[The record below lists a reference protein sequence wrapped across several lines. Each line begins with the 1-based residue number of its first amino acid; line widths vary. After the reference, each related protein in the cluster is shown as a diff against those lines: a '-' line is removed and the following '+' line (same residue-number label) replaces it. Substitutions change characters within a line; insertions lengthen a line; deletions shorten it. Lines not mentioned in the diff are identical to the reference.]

1 MAKITDPDNLNVGVE
16 ISIDTTLKTFT
27 LNAAGNLTASAGAT
41 IQAVYSKFVDLWL
54 TDTYNKFQFPMYTID
69 ALSGQY
75 QFGTDG
81 STYSGWKP
89 ADTPTRQRMRDG
101 GWSEYLSDGTLDKQF
116 AGIVSLGDVNE
127 TAQLYYQNSSSAAA
141 VNFTF
146 TSSVNEGIQVYSA
159 STYDNRTFFKGY
171 VREYGKKYDDSIL
184 ADTGKTATGAYI
196 VNLLLSNEDDLKIQ
210 AVDNIVT
217 GSAPYTTI
225 SASYLSGTGF
235 AVATAKAYVE
245 NEVGQDTAGR
255 WFRCSVAGTLNAAG
269 VLDYTNNGGTGT
281 FVAYLGE
288 RAIGGTYYA
297 FNKII
302 SGSGAVAEDIY
313 TKIQYQLR
321 QNSDINQGGNGIPVI
336 GKTADLLL
344 NFVGDTL
351 YTTTGVYIDNYDA
364 DDINR
369 LVFTDVN
376 GVERTEPF
384 TATGTF
390 SFNSPL
396 VSASAGYYVM
406 YFTDLSG
413 SSDYGNANA
422 IMVRDSSNAIISGS
436 ITSPSA
442 SFTFAYDTNNQGGR
456 TTGSDAGVTIVA
468 GCAGSAKPVVTTA
481 TITRTTGQ
489 AISLVAETDRAY
501 LY

>member
-1 MAKITDPDNLNVGVE
+1 MAKITDPDDLNVGTE
-16 ISIDTTLKTFT
+16 ISIDTTAKTFT
-27 LNAAGNLTASAGAT
+27 LNIAGNLTASLGVT
-41 IQAVYSKFVDLWL
+41 IQAIYSKFVDLWL

-89 ADTPTRQRMRDG
+89 ADNATRQMMRDG
-101 GWSEYLSDGTLDKQF
+101 GWSEYLSNGTLDKQY
-116 AGIVSLGDVNE
+116 AGIVSLGDVND

-141 VNFTF
+141 TNFTF
-146 TSSVNEGIQVYSA
+146 TGSVNEGIQVYSA
-159 STYDNRTFFKGY
+159 SVYDNRTFFKGY

-210 AVDNIVT
+210 ATDNVVT
-217 GSAPYTTI
+217 GSLPYTGITVSYTSSNQDRTI
-225 SASYLSGTGF
+225 GGVAYPFRVFIDGNN
-235 AVATAKAYVE
+235 ATAE
-245 NEVGQDTAGR
+245 E
-255 WFRCSVAGTLNAAG
+255 
-269 VLDYTNNGGTGT
+269 
-281 FVAYLGE
+281 
-288 RAIGGTYYA
+288 
-297 FNKII
+297 
-302 SGSGAVAEDIY
+302 IY
-313 TKIQYQLR
+313 TKVQYLLR
-321 QNSDINQGGNGIPVI
+321 QNSDIDSGSGTVI

-351 YTTTGVYIDNYDA
+351 YTTTGVYIDNYDP

-369 LVFTDVN
+369 LVFTDQN
-376 GVERTEPF
+376 GVERSEPF
-384 TATGTF
+384 TATGQLN
-390 SFNSPL
+390 FNSFL

-413 SSDYGNANA
+413 SNDYGNANA
-422 IMVRDSSNAIISGS
+422 IMVRDASNNIISGS
-436 ITSPSA
+436 ISSPSS
-442 SFTFAYDTNNQGGR
+442 SFTFAYDTNTQGGR
-456 TTGSDAGVTIVA
+456 TAATDAPVTIVA

-489 AISLVAETDRAY
+489 AISLVAEQDRAY